1 MMKGPHTSAMAI
13 RKQDG
18 SITVETWATGGGKWY
33 SKVPVVR
40 GVVNFISMLFQG
52 YKCLMLGIRGILD
65 GTVDRN
71 CAKAIYDYVAVKV
84 GVKPGQVDRA
94 IRHAIRKTAQ
104 PAPNKEF
111 LLRAADDLAFSA
123 DAHAFLFGSSVEP
136 SG

>member
-1 MMKGPHTSAMAI
+1 MYLSNVSNKAISDYLTQKGIFHS
-13 RKQDG
+13 
-18 SITVETWATGGGKWY
+18 S
-33 SKVPVVR
+33 
-40 GVVNFISMLFQG
+40 QG
-52 YKCLMLGIRGILD
+52 YKCLMFGIRGILD

-123 DAHAFLFGSSVEP
+123 DAHAFLFGSSAEP